1 LAKHPKPD
9 ERGFALLLVL
19 WSLVALT
26 SITAMLLSRGREDV
40 KLASNLRLAAFAE
53 TLADSGVHEA
63 LFRLLDLADTGWRP
77 GPVPY
82 RIDLPGGRVA
92 VMIED
97 QAAYI
102 NPNTA
107 NDALLSAL
115 LAAVGADAGTSRDVA
130 AAIEDWRSAGT
141 AARQYGARAAEYR
154 AAGRNYGP
162 PGTPFRTTEELG
174 LVLGMTPD
182 LLARLSPH
190 VSVLQDNEP
199 DPAIADPIVLS
210 ALQKAGLAGDVRRA
224 PSAGRVVA
232 ITAVANTPGGGRFA
246 RRATV
251 RLGASPTGKL
261 FQILDWRRVAG

>member
-1 LAKHPKPD
+1 MAKHPKPA

-63 LFRLLDLADTGWRP
+63 LFRLLDL
-77 GPVPY
+77 
-82 RIDLPGGRVA
+82 
-92 VMIED
+92 
-97 QAAYI
+97 
-102 NPNTA
+102 
-107 NDALLSAL
+107 
-115 LAAVGADAGTSRDVA
+115 
-130 AAIEDWRSAGT
+130 
-141 AARQYGARAAEYR
+141 AEYR